1 MTGYYNNLALH
12 ISEAT
17 LKAHRRLDRQA
28 SPRWGYAVAAAL
40 GAAALWAVMLGVL

>member
-17 LKAHRRLDRQA
+17 LKAHRRLERETG
-28 SPRWGYAVAAAL
+28 PRWGYAVAAAV
-40 GAAALWAVMLGVL
+40 GAAALWAALLGLL